1 MDYSDIIRKMQAQ
14 ATYTY
19 LKINTLSKQPT
30 CNFSTCSQL
39 VGCSNI
45 NYTSYEQKNL
55 VSLGSYYCG
64 SCSTTTI
71 CSLT

>member
-1 MDYSDIIRKMQAQ
+1 MDFSDIIRKMQSQ
-14 ATYTY
+14 ANYVY
-19 LKINTLSKQPT
+19 LKNNTLSKQPT

-39 VGCSNI
+39 SGCSPL
-45 NYTSYEQKNL
+45 NYTSYEEKNL
-55 VSLGSYYCG
+55 IALGRYYCG